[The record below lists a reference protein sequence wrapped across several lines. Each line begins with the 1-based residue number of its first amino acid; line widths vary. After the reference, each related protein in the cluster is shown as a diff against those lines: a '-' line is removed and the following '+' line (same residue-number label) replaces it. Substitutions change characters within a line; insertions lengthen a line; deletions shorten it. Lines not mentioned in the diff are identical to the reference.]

1 MKQLSKLVTQI
12 FSTSCINAYS
22 VHVVKLLPPRGGG
35 PSSFCLQTMNKVLMN
50 DHERPGNVQL
60 IFNQQGKND
69 GEINVRKTIVGE
81 KK

>member
-1 MKQLSKLVTQI
+1 
-12 FSTSCINAYS
+12 
-22 VHVVKLLPPRGGG
+22 
-35 PSSFCLQTMNKVLMN
+35 MNKVLMN

>member
-22 VHVVKLLPPRGGG
+22 VHVVKLLPP
-35 PSSFCLQTMNKVLMN
+35 MNKVLMN

-60 IFNQQGKND
+60 IFNQQGKN
-69 GEINVRKTIVGE
+69 GEINVGKTIEGE